1 MTQTTAKQTGIVGA
15 LRENPATKN
24 LVDQAKNLAK
34 ARGAQLVGKTTER
47 LTSGTDKLNVLADT
61 GGAGSALK
69 AGSKQLASGKS
80 PLRAAFATA
89 ATAAKD
95 KVKSVLHIGGKGSG
109 GKSGPPKATNIE
121 ESIDVGVPVSVAYDQ
136 WTQYPQFSR
145 FMKGVEAVDA
155 KSETEQNWR
164 VKVFKSRRTWAAKVQ
179 EQIPDRRIV
188 WTSEGPK
195 GSTKGAVTFHPL
207 ADDLTRVLLAM
218 EYYPSGFMEKI
229 GNIWRAGGRRAR
241 LDLKHFRRYITMQG
255 EASGSWRGVIRD
267 GEVVQQPDEGEQGA
281 EKSEGTRDA
290 DDSADSA
297 DSGRGDAGRAAGAA
311 TPESSDEDTGDESE
325 QPSDAEARPKT
336 SVGG

>member
-1 MTQTTAKQTGIVGA
+1 MTQTTAKQTGIIGA

-47 LTSGTDKLNVLADT
+47 LTSSTEKLNVLADQ
-61 GGAGSALK
+61 GGAVSALK
-69 AGSKQLASGKS
+69 AGSQQLASGKS

-89 ATAAKD
+89 ASAAKD
-95 KVKSVLHIGGKGSG
+95 KVTSVLHLGGKGSG
-109 GKSGPPKATNIE
+109 GKGGPPKATNIE
-121 ESIDVGVPVSVAYDQ
+121 ETIDVGVPVSVAYDQ

-218 EYYPSGFMEKI
+218 EYYPSGLMEKI

-281 EKSEGTRDA
+281 EESEGTRDA
-290 DDSADSA
+290 DDAA
-297 DSGRGDAGRAAGAA
+297 DSGRGDAGRPAGA
-311 TPESSDEDTGDESE
+311 TPGPSDEDTGGESE
-325 QPSDAEARPKT
+325 QTSDAEARPKA